1 MWKKIASL
9 ILRNRLT
16 ILTGLM
22 LFVIGLVAI
31 ILTKGLNFSTSNA
44 QLLPSHDP
52 VMVDF
57 HDFRNTFGSENNA
70 IVLGYKD
77 ARMAESE
84 NLVKWQNLMEDII
97 SLPGINGIFSME
109 DAQKLVRDTAN
120 GGFVMENL
128 IPGNHLESWVDM
140 RSDINNF
147 PFYESLLYNKDN
159 DAMQAVIYMNP
170 EIVDSDQRIDD
181 VLKIN
186 SMVNEFSKDT
196 GIELYLS
203 GMPVIRTMNSE
214 QIKDETILFIF
225 ASLGVTCL
233 IFFMFFRSVRT
244 TLIAMSVV
252 VCAVLLCL
260 AMMSALGFDIT
271 LLTALVP
278 PLLIVIGIPN
288 CVYLINKYQSEFRV
302 HKNKIKALQRMIMHV
317 GNITFLTNF
326 TTSFG
331 FLTFI
336 FTNSVTLQE
345 FGIVASLNIIGIF
358 VFSLLIIPTAYSYMP
373 APRERH
379 LKHQQHKIT
388 VGVLKFIDNVVNN
401 HRPWIYRTA
410 GVLMLLAVIGM
421 FQMSTSGN
429 LLDDMSKKAKFYQD
443 ISFFDQEFGG
453 ILPLEII
460 INTQQPNGIS
470 SLNTLNRMEQM
481 NQHIDSLN
489 LSSKTLS
496 VTELVKFA
504 KQGYYNNDSSYY
516 DLPTSQERA
525 FILNE
530 IRNTE
535 SADSGFLENYVDST
549 GGKARMTTMLK
560 NLDSDVMEKVIEDI
574 QIALNDYFPKE
585 RYETYISGV
594 AFVFMK
600 GTEYLIKNLLLSLSL
615 AILLIAIFMAFMFRS
630 PQMILISLI
639 PNIMPLL
646 ATAGLMGFLDIP
658 IKPSTI
664 LVFSIAFGIAVDD
677 TIHFLAKYRQE
688 LQYFKGDIK
697 KSVDVA
703 LHEVGNSMFY
713 TSVVLFAGFAIFL
726 FSGFMGIVAL
736 GGLVAFTLVMAML
749 SNLLVLPSLLLT
761 YERLTTK
768 DFSNPDVDY
777 FEESNDDDDDEL
789 AELK

>member
-9 ILRNRLT
+9 LLRNRLGVL
-16 ILTGLM
+16 IGLI
-22 LFVIGLVAI
+22 LFVAGLVGI

-57 HDFRNTFGSENNA
+57 NDFKNTFGSEDNVIA
-70 IVLGYKD
+70 LGYKD
-77 ARMAESE
+77 QRMADPE
-84 NLVKWQNLMEDII
+84 NLQKWQNLTKEIV
-97 SLPGINGIFSME
+97 SLPGINGMFSMAE
-109 DAQKLVRDTAN
+109 AQKLVRDTIQ
-120 GGFVMENL
+120 GGFVSKNL
-128 IPGNHLESWVDM
+128 IPEDHLDSWIDM
-140 RSDINNF
+140 RTDINNF
-147 PFYESLLYNKDN
+147 PFYESMLYNKEN

-170 EIVDSDQRIDD
+170 EIVDSDLRIKD

-203 GMPVIRTMNSE
+203 GMPIIRTMNSE
-214 QIKDETILFIF
+214 QIKDETIIFIF

-260 AMMSALGFDIT
+260 AMMSLLGFDIT

-278 PLLIVIGIPN
+278 PLLIVIGISN

-317 GNITFLTNF
+317 GNITLLTNF
-326 TTSFG
+326 TTAFG

-336 FTNSVTLQE
+336 FTNSSTLQE

-358 VFSLLIIPTAYSYMP
+358 VFSLLIIPMAYSYLP
-373 APRERH
+373 EPKERH
-379 LKHQQHKIT
+379 LKHQQHKVT
-388 VGVLKFIDNVVNN
+388 LGVLKFIDNVVKN
-401 HRPWIYRTA
+401 HRPWIYRTTA
-410 GVLMLLAVIGM
+410 FIMLLAIIGM

-429 LLDDMSKKAKFYQD
+429 LLDDMSKKAKFYKD

-453 ILPLEII
+453 ILPFEIVI
-460 INTQQPNGIS
+460 DTKQANGIS

-489 LSSKTLS
+489 LSSRTLS
-496 VTELVKFA
+496 ITELVKFA
-504 KQGYYNNDSSYY
+504 KQGYYNNDSAFYE
-516 DLPTSQERA
+516 LPTTQERA

-530 IRNTE
+530 IRKTE
-535 SADSGFLENYVDST
+535 TADAGMIENYVNANGS
-549 GGKARMTTMLK
+549 KARMTTLLK
-560 NLDSDVMEKVIEDI
+560 NLDSHEMEAVIEDI
-574 QIALNDYFPKE
+574 QVALSNYFPSD
-585 RYETYISGV
+585 RYETYVSGV
-594 AFVFMK
+594 AYVFMK

-615 AILLIAIFMAFMFRS
+615 AILMIALFMAFMFRS

-688 LQYFKGDIK
+688 LQFFKGDIR
-697 KSVDVA
+697 KSVEVA
-703 LHEVGNSMFY
+703 LNEVGNSMFY
-713 TSVVLFAGFAIFL
+713 TSVVLFAGFSIFL

-736 GGLVAFTLVMAML
+736 GGLVTFTLAMAML
-749 SNLLVLPSLLLT
+749 SNLLVLPALLLT
-761 YERLTTK
+761 YEKLTTK
-768 DFSNPDVDY
+768 KFSNPDVDY
-777 FEESNDDDDDEL
+777 FDESDESEES
-789 AELK
+789 